1 MLVTLA
7 LLAAGCAA
15 APSRPPGWVVVGLDA
30 GPNALDP
37 RRASDA
43 SAALILGLVHRG
55 LTAPGADGEP
65 VADLATSWEMPD
77 PTTYRFFLRDARF
90 QDGTLVTAADVVATY
105 DSLARP
111 AFRLQQRDGLE
122 LVAEVVAEDAR
133 TVRFTLRE
141 PSPAFLLATRLA
153 ILPRACA
160 AGNDCRVGAGPYAL
174 AAADVDTVT
183 LEAAP
188 RVGPLPAIPGILFII
203 SPDSVSRALGLA
215 RGTIDL
221 VQNAVEPDLL
231 PWLRN
236 EGLTVVATP
245 GSTFHYLGVNARLPT
260 LGDGR
265 VRRAIA
271 HAIDRAAI
279 VEYVLAGNAR
289 LANGLFPP
297 EHWAHADLPALAYD
311 PERARA
317 LLAEAGRG
325 PIRVTLK
332 TSTVEVR
339 RRIGEAMAAML
350 AAVGI
355 EVEIRPL
362 EWATLYGDVRRGSF
376 DLFALAWVGIEEPDH
391 YRALLH
397 SAMTP
402 PRGVNR
408 GFYADDEIDVL
419 TTTAR
424 TLRRRDERHDAY
436 VRIAEVVLR
445 DLPYVPLWWVDN
457 VVVANPR
464 LTGFE
469 PTPSGDLRWLARAR
483 WTERRDGGA

>member
-1 MLVTLA
+1 M
-7 LLAAGCAA
+7 
-15 APSRPPGWVVVGLDA
+15 VGLDA

-37 RRASDA
+37 RLATDA

-55 LTAPGADGEP
+55 LTAPGPDGEP
-65 VADLATSWEMPD
+65 IPDLAESWDSPD
-77 PTTYRFFLRDARF
+77 PTTYRFVLRDARF
-90 QDGTLVTAADVVATY
+90 QDGRPVTAADVVATY
-105 DSLARP
+105 ASLVRKP
-111 AFRLQQRDGLE
+111 FQIQQRDGLD
-122 LVAEVVAEDAR
+122 LVAEVIAEDAR

-141 PSPAFLLATRLA
+141 PSPSFLLAARLA

-160 AGNDCRVGAGPYAL
+160 AEPDCRVGAGPYAL
-174 AAADVDTVT
+174 ASARVDTIE
-183 LEAAP
+183 LAAAP
-188 RVGPLPAIPGILFII
+188 GVGPLPAIPAVLFVI

-231 PWLRN
+231 PWLRSA
-236 EGLTVVATP
+236 GLEVVATP
-245 GSTFHYLGVNARLPT
+245 GSTFHYLGLNTRLPA

-297 EHWAHADLPALAYD
+297 EHWAHADLPGPAYD

-317 LLAEAGRG
+317 LLAEADLGT
-325 PIRVTLK
+325 IHLTLK
-332 TSTVEVR
+332 TSTVELR
-339 RRIGEAMAAML
+339 RRIGEAIAAML

-355 EVEIRPL
+355 DVEIRPL

-402 PRGVNR
+402 PHGVNR
-408 GFYADDEIDVL
+408 GAYADAEVDAL

-424 TLRRRDERHDAY
+424 TLRARPERRDAY
-436 VRIAEVVLR
+436 VRVAEIVLR
-445 DLPYVPLWWVDN
+445 DVPLVPLWWVDN
-457 VVVANPR
+457 VVVMNPR

-469 PTPSGDLRWLARAR
+469 PTPTGDLRSLARAR
-483 WTERRDGGA
+483 WAQRPEHGA